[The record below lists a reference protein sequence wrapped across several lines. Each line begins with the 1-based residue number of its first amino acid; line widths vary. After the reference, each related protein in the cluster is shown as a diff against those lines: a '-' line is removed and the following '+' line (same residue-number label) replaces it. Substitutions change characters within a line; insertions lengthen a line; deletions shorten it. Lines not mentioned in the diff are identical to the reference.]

1 MPHSD
6 IVSAERRRHP
16 RSPVCLHIELLDE
29 AGNARL
35 GEGVTRNLSPGGMLA
50 DCRPPDGLRP
60 GQNIHVRFPLLG
72 PRADEAKLPCLV
84 QRIEDDEPLR
94 FAGRFLVDPPPF
106 LVGPELVGVSGALLE
121 VKQRVLEVAEYGV
134 NVLILGE
141 SGTGKNVVA
150 RLIHRHSR
158 RSPSPFI
165 RVNCPAIPEGL
176 FSSQLFGNVKG
187 AFTGADSARPGLFR
201 IADGGTILL
210 DEISAIPSSL
220 QAKLLEVLESKQFIP
235 VGGDRPVEAD
245 VRIIATTNMHRR
257 GDGLLEEV
265 REDLYYRL
273 NEISFELPPLRERPE
288 DIPVLTR
295 HFMHRYCRE
304 FGKPVRAPDESV
316 LRAFRRYSW
325 PGNVRELEN
334 TVKRGVLTG
343 RFQPGLPRCGRGGC
357 PNVRPDEESRRGA
370 IDYTAPLEDI
380 RRQAERCALLAAL
393 RTAGGNTSEA
403 AELLEISPR
412 TCRRK
417 IRELLDD
424 HGGEPSVGSG
434 ASFNAGHSDKP
445 PAPGLDSGLLSGEVG
460 LPELSIQEARE
471 QVEARAIRKAL
482 AASNYDRTRAAAR
495 LGVSYRTLL
504 RKMRLH
510 EISA

>member
-6 IVSAERRRHP
+6 IASAERRRHP
-16 RSPVCLHIELLDE
+16 RSPVRLHVELLNE
-29 AGNARL
+29 TGSEVL
-35 GEGVTRNLSPGGMLA
+35 GEGVTKNVSPGGMLA

-84 QRIEDDEPLR
+84 QRIEDDGPLR
-94 FAGRFLVDPPPF
+94 FAGRFLAEPPAF
-106 LVGPELVGVSGALLE
+106 LLGPELVGVSDALLE
-121 VKQRVLEVAEYGV
+121 IKQRVLEVAGYDV

-158 RSPSPFI
+158 RSSSPFI

-245 VRIIATTNMHRR
+245 VRIIATTNMHHH
-257 GDGLLEEV
+257 GDGLVEEV

-295 HFMHRYCRE
+295 HFTHRYCRE
-304 FGKPVRAPDESV
+304 FGKPVRPPDECV
-316 LRAFRRYSW
+316 LRAFRRYRW

-334 TVKRGVLTG
+334 AVKRGVLTG
-343 RFQPGLPRCGRGGC
+343 RFQPGPAQPPRSTIPDGQRERT
-357 PNVRPDEESRRGA
+357 VRPDV
-370 IDYTAPLEDI
+370 IDYSAPLDSI
-380 RRQAERCALLAAL
+380 RRQAERLALLAAL
-393 RTAGGNTSEA
+393 RAAGGDTCQA
-403 AELLEISPR
+403 ASLLEISPR

-417 IRELLDD
+417 INELLD
-424 HGGEPSVGSG
+424 GNAPTGPSRTPGPP
-434 ASFNAGHSDKP
+434 GHSDRP
-445 PAPGLDSGLLSGEVG
+445 PAEDADHGILAAGKR
-460 LPELSIQEARE
+460 LPELSIEEVRQQA
-471 QVEARAIRKAL
+471 EARAIREAL
-482 AASNYDRTRAAAR
+482 KASNYDRTRAAAR